1 MGLWDALRRL
11 LAAGTAEDDT
21 DGAERPDTAST
32 SPVQTFTAALL
43 PIRGDDSGALTDT
56 LAEAIGGYSGL
67 VIKRIDADL
76 GEAGDTEPSA
86 LTFGNAVR
94 QGRQLLKQADCQ
106 VLIWADVIAPD
117 CCRVRFIPR
126 RIEGD
131 TASGEL
137 LCGDLVD
144 LPVPFGDA
152 TDMVLAGA
160 LAALHLPTDKD
171 RKQRLDRLRS
181 SVNAVELLL
190 QEGASFWPQG
200 GKTKAGILYAAM
212 LAEMGFRTGNANL
225 LGRALEII
233 RTALGKDFGTNLIPA
248 LRAATLVHYGD
259 LQAELGI
266 KNQSSDTLDLAVQAY
281 RMATSFYTA
290 SDLPEEH
297 ANLMNQLGRALQ
309 RRSRLTNKT
318 SDMKEATQAYLA
330 AAQIWTAG
338 SRPNRWAELQYTV
351 GTMLSQIAEF
361 SGSKE
366 AAERAVSFYTAATRI
381 WSREKEPRRWANLMN
396 NIGAVR
402 FAQGKRSGDIPVLRE
417 AAECFSRAL
426 EIYLAAGM
434 TRNVHVTQ
442 KNIARVERVITAQ
455 QGG

>member
-11 LAAGTAEDDT
+11 LTAGTAEEDL
-21 DGAERPDTAST
+21 DGAERSDATTTST
-32 SPVQTFTAALL
+32 VQTFTAGLL
-43 PIRGDDSGALTDT
+43 PIRGDDSGTLTQE
-56 LAEAIGGYSGL
+56 LADAVGGYGGL
-67 VIKRIDADL
+67 VIKRIDGEL

-94 QGRQLLKQADCQ
+94 QGRHLMKQADCQ
-106 VLIWADVIAPD
+106 VLIWADLIAPN

-131 TASGEL
+131 MASGEL
-137 LCGDLVD
+137 LSGDLID
-144 LPVPFGDA
+144 LPVPFGDT
-152 TDMVLAGA
+152 TDMALAGA
-160 LAALHLPTDKD
+160 LAALHLPTDKE

-181 SVNAVELLL
+181 SVSAVELLL
-190 QEGASFWPQG
+190 QEPASFWPQG
-200 GKTKAGILYAAM
+200 GKTKAGILYAIM
-212 LAEMGFRTGNANL
+212 LSEMGFRTGNTAIL
-225 LGRALEII
+225 TRALDII
-233 RTALGKDFGTNLIPA
+233 RTALGKDFGTNLMPA

-259 LQAELGI
+259 LQTELGT
-266 KNQSSDTLDLAVQAY
+266 KSQNTDALDFAVQAY
-281 RMATSFYTA
+281 RMATAFYTA

-309 RRSRLTNKT
+309 YRSRISNKT

-330 AAQIWTAG
+330 AAQVWTAG
-338 SRPNRWAELQYTV
+338 SRPNRWAELQYAV
-351 GTMLSQIAEF
+351 GTMLGQIAEF
-361 SGSKE
+361 SGNKE
-366 AAERAVSFYTAATRI
+366 AAERAVTFYTAATRI

-402 FAQGKRSGDIPVLRE
+402 FAQGKRSGDVPVLRE
-417 AAECFSRAL
+417 AVECFSRAL
-426 EIYLAAGM
+426 EIYQAAGM